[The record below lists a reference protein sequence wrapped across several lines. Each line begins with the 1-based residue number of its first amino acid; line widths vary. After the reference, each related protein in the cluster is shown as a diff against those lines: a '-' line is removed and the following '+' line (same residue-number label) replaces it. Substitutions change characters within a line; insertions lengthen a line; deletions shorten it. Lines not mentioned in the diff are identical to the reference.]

1 LDGKSEDG
9 EGKREIR
16 RRGIKEEI
24 IRKTVESK
32 E

>member
-1 LDGKSEDG
+1 MKGWGKR
-9 EGKREIR
+9 REIR